1 MTEGSKSSTAVVVVT
16 HNRLRELTGSLEI
29 LVGQSHAPEWVIV
42 VDNGDD
48 PRVRTVVQSLDASAD
63 GGPQTIYLGSKTNL
77 GGAGGFAFGMLTA
90 LSLGADWIWCEIGRA
105 HV

>member
-48 PRVRTVVQSLDASAD
+48 PRVRTA
-63 GGPQTIYLGSKTNL
+63 YMGSE
-77 GGAGGFAFGMLTA
+77 A
-90 LSLGADWIWCEIGRA
+90 
-105 HV
+105 